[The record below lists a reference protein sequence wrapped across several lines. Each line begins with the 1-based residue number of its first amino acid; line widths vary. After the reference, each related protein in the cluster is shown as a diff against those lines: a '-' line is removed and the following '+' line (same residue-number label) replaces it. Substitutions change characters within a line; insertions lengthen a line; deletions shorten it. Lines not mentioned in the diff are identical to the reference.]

1 MNGHKASRYS
11 QVSEL
16 APEFRLDSVFADKLN
31 TVDVRATKDGV
42 VRWEIADNGSE
53 FPVITIM
60 PESAGECAGVQYQGP
75 RRKRARIPRES
86 THSVSLKGV
95 AQCFVSVVFTV
106 DLLCW

>member
-1 MNGHKASRYS
+1 MNGHKVSWYS
-11 QVSEL
+11 QVSKL

-60 PESAGECAGVQYQGP
+60 PESPLGSVLRCPLDIKVRDEKG
-75 RRKRARIPRES
+75 REF
-86 THSVSLKGV
+86 L
-95 AQCFVSVVFTV
+95 VVPILF
-106 DLLCW
+106 L